1 MKDIKTII
9 KKYDGQLDYISGYEN
24 CNSIVKC
31 YCNRCK
37 NTFERKWYNIARHK
51 AEYRCPICQTKLG
64 QEKSKSDSKHPSVEE
79 REKHFVE
86 SLKELHPNVKYIS
99 GFKYNGSLVLIEF
112 NKCHHKHRIT
122 VDRLMRKN
130 IEVCCQECIKNKQ
143 TIEKQHKEKIRR
155 MLRQQRLSIIQI
167 QTERKKEI
175 RELYRKLKDNTIYIN
190 KCVRCNEEYIGKS
203 VSKYCPKC
211 RHRIRDKHSN
221 KSLKKLYE
229 RDKGICKIC
238 NGLCNW
244 NDKKVINGTTVVGN
258 TYPSIDHIIP
268 LAKGGS
274 DDWEN
279 LQLVHFKCNWL
290 KGAC

>member
-1 MKDIKTII
+1 MSIHNSSSNSLEERKKHFIERLNEKYPNFEYVSGYINSDGWVNIRCKKCGTIKLVKAQMIRGKKNTVCNECIDRERNINKQI
-9 KKYDGQLDYISGYEN
+9 KK
-24 CNSIVKC
+24 
-31 YCNRCK
+31 
-37 NTFERKWYNIARHK
+37 
-51 AEYRCPICQTKLG
+51 
-64 QEKSKSDSKHPSVEE
+64 
-79 REKHFVE
+79 
-86 SLKELHPNVKYIS
+86 
-99 GFKYNGSLVLIEF
+99 
-112 NKCHHKHRIT
+112 
-122 VDRLMRKN
+122 
-130 IEVCCQECIKNKQ
+130 
-143 TIEKQHKEKIRR
+143 

-167 QTERKKEI
+167 QTERRKEI